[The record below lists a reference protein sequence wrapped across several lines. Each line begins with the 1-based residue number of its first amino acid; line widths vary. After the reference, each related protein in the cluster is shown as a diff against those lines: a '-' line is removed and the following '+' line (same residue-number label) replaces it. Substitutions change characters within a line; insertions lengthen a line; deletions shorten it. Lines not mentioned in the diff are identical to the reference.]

1 MKQLT
6 WGLILV
12 VVLLLLSCSTSRQM
26 QKQRQ
31 ESKIDCTAV
40 EKQVRHNDIETD
52 TKSQLTSTTETTET
66 IDTVVT
72 VADPKTRQF
81 LQVPI
86 RMKRVIKSQ
95 QYSSTQSATRDKS
108 QLTDEK
114 TIHEKKAVLNET
126 KVVKTQRPNLTLY
139 IVIAISVLIVLLFVF
154 LWKRNLF
161 ARFFDVFRR

>member
-1 MKQLT
+1 MKKLT

-12 VVLLLLSCSTSRQM
+12 AVLLLLSCSTSRQM
-26 QKQRQ
+26 QKQKQ
-31 ESKIDCTAV
+31 ESKVDCTAV

-52 TKSQLTSTTETTET
+52 IKSQLTSTIETTET

-95 QYSSTQSATRDKS
+95 QYNSTQSVTRDKS
-108 QLTDEK
+108 QSISTKDV
-114 TIHEKKAVLNET
+114 HEKKAAVVES
-126 KVVKTQRPNLTLY
+126 KQVKTKRPNITLY
-139 IVIAISVLIVLLFVF
+139 IVIAAAVLIVLLFVF

-161 ARFFDVFRR
+161 ARFFDLFRR